1 VQADPLA
8 EVLGRHQDGVVR
20 LELVHQRTRSFRL
33 WGLFEMVLKVF
44 AFIILIPLWIVLL
57 FSSLSMD
64 GGGDGGGGGSG
75 GASNKDRAK
84 RYGKSSLFRYHHELL
99 LRLMGANGEVVD
111 TRSVRAESAAHAE
124 QLVATVL
131 AYAERARLAV
141 SESADL
147 NPDKDGPME
156 SLQIWYGGRALMS
169 PPGLRSATSLQAE
182 LVQAGFQIEQDQG
195 KIVIRRAFAPMHF
208 WVPILL
214 VTLVAAATL
223 TIGVV
228 GTPLSLI
235 LAAPFLLFSLWVAR
249 AEVGGAL
256 FELLCALLRMHERF
270 ELNLTPGT
278 ISYKHR
284 HAWRRSAGSTEG
296 ANLIAVG
303 YSGGLGPGPMIDRQP
318 PQLRIVGREQSLIL
332 PTRLSEGVGPM
343 FAEWLASTMIE
354 LSGAHSAHDFRSRC
368 AYCGTL
374 YDLDAHSGCPK
385 CGASNLVG
393 GS

>member
-1 VQADPLA
+1 MHADPLA
-8 EVLGRHQDGVVR
+8 EVLGRHLDGVVR

-57 FSSLSMD
+57 FSALSLD
-64 GGGDGGGGGSG
+64 GGGDGGGGSG
-75 GASNKDRAK
+75 GSNQKDRRK
-84 RYGKSSLFRYHHELL
+84 RYGKSSLFTYHHELL
-99 LRLMGANGEVVD
+99 LRLVGADGATID
-111 TRSVRAESAAHAE
+111 TRRVRAESAAHAE

-131 AYAERARLAV
+131 AYAERARLVV

-147 NPDKDGPME
+147 NPDRSGPTE
-156 SLQIWYGGRALMS
+156 SLQAWYGGRAFMS
-169 PPGLRSATSLQAE
+169 PPGLRSAASLKPE
-182 LVQAGFQIEQDQG
+182 LLQAGFQFDDDQG
-195 KIVIRRAFAPMHF
+195 TIVIRRAFAPMNF
-208 WVPILL
+208 WVPFVLIALI
-214 VTLVAAATL
+214 AAATL
-223 TIGVV
+223 TIGIV

-256 FELLCALLRMHERF
+256 FEFFCALVRMHERY
-270 ELNLTPGT
+270 ELRLTPGT

-284 HAWRRSAGSTEG
+284 HAWRRSSGSTEG
-296 ANLIAVG
+296 ANLVAVG
-303 YSGGLGPGPMIDRQP
+303 YSGGLGPGPMIDRQA
-318 PQLRIVGREQSLIL
+318 PQLRVVGREQSLIL
-332 PTRLSEGVGPM
+332 PAKLTEGVGPM

-368 AYCGTL
+368 AYCGSL

-385 CGASNLVG
+385 CGATNLTG
-393 GS
+393 PA